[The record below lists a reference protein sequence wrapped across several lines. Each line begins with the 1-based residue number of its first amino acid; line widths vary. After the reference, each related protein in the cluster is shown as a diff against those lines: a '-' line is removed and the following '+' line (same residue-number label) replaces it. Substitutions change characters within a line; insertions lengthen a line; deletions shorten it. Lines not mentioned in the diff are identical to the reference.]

1 MRGRGFPVTRV
12 RRFTVRAGRCGDPYA
27 RVGIRRH
34 VSDGMRLTAGV
45 LWLVSGG
52 WRASV
57 VSFGVEC
64 AGV

>member
-45 LWLVSGG
+45 LWLV
-52 WRASV
+52 
-57 VSFGVEC
+57 
-64 AGV
+64 